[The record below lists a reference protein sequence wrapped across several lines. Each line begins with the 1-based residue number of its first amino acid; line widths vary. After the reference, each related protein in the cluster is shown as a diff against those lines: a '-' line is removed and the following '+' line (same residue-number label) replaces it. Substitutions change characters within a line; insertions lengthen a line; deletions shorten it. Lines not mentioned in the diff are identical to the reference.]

1 MTHRG
6 EQFNWE
12 GATIPGTKGGRRAH
26 PPKVLHMLTRLKI
39 NKKEMETALISALSA
54 TANAKFVVGKYARL
68 KDEKIKALPFII
80 DGKVLGL
87 KTKEMIK
94 TKVLKFNV
102 QIGSSME
109 TKELTLNKISV
120 KSLEDSLGPDT
131 EKWAGQTCIVES
143 VKTVQF
149 GEIKKMN
156 ILTLTAWDAEKIK
169 S

>member
-1 MTHRG
+1 MANTQDLKNYLKMSDLTEGQSLKLLDAG
-6 EQFNWE
+6 E
-12 GATIPGTKGGRRAH
+12 I
-26 PPKVLHMLTRLKI
+26 
-39 NKKEMETALISALSA
+39 KEVEFED
-54 TANAKFVVGKYARL
+54 K
-68 KDEKIKALPFII
+68 
-80 DGKVLGL
+80 

-156 ILTLTAWDAEKIK
+156 ILTLTAWDAERKEK